1 MNFPEVTQ
9 ILFTAEMSILVWVL
23 LEIQFSFYFAH
34 QSELLVQGPVMHV
47 ICGFFYIYIVYFS
60 QFACGIFM
68 STYSLSAQFIL
79 N

>member
-34 QSELLVQGPVMHV
+34 QSELLVQGTVMHV
-47 ICGFFYIYIVYFS
+47 ICGFFYIYTRETLIYD
-60 QFACGIFM
+60 A
-68 STYSLSAQFIL
+68 Y
-79 N
+79 